1 LVLKVV
7 TRTEERGYF
16 GFWILG
22 FRFRFRFRFFRFT
35 RLPMLSAAARSQLS
49 GLSQV
54 NSGPEPQT
62 REKRQRKAELGSEQS
77 YIAKDI
83 AGSDLPG

>member
-1 LVLKVV
+1 
-7 TRTEERGYF
+7 
-16 GFWILG
+16 
-22 FRFRFRFRFFRFT
+22 
-35 RLPMLSAAARSQLS
+35 MLTAAARSQLS